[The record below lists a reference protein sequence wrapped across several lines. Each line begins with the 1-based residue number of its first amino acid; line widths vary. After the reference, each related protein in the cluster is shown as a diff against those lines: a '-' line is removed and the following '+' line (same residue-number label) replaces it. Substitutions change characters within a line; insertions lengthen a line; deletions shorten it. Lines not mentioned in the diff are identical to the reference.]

1 MRTVMTGFIFN
12 VLFAAAGLADG
23 MPSVLTSTQLF
34 DFCASQTIAE
44 AERKGGQLGWRR
56 MAAAELVEWRA
67 SFASYNGGSVEV
79 LGWRRG
85 GKNGDDSLSFWVA
98 RGLNE
103 HRACSYSAANPTRLL
118 DDLSERFG
126 TPSTSINTNSE
137 PQLFGDLARWKFPFL
152 KPDRAPSS
160 TLLITIDGWQ
170 AANCGRPGRPG
181 HAQQRCMG
189 SVCEELTDDEKD
201 FAAAATRII

>member
-1 MRTVMTGFIFN
+1 MRTVMTGVIFN

-23 MPSVLTSTQLF
+23 MPSELTSTQLF

-56 MAAAELVEWRA
+56 MANAELEEWRA

-98 RGLNE
+98 RGPNE
-103 HRACSYSAANPTRLL
+103 HRACSYSAANPTSLL

-126 TPSTSINTNSE
+126 TPVNLDRHE
-137 PQLFGDLARWKFPFL
+137 FGTTALWRLGPMEVSFSKAG
-152 KPDRAPSS
+152 SS
-160 TLLITIDGWQ
+160 AVLYI
-170 AANCGRPGRPG
+170 AN
-181 HAQQRCMG
+181 H
-189 SVCEELTDDEKD
+189 D
-201 FAAAATRII
+201 